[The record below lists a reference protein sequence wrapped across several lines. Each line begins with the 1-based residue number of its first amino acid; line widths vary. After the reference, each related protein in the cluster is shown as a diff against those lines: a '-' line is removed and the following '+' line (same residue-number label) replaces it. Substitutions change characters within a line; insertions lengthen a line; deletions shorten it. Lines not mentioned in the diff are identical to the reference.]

1 MRNLERYKIWSSY
14 LEDLDIGINVDTYLS
29 LHSELIKKLTIE
41 DTLDDFLILLAETV
55 NLKKNLKVRNHIVGF
70 SFSDLIKSK
79 AKLLRDY
86 GFTYDWKPRVIDEII
101 IKKENKDIMLLKN
114 PKVTKPKVTKHIK
127 EKNSEVT
134 LVQSDSGKIKLKNSN
149 VFVDSWVYNADSI
162 EQNFKRCKKT
172 SNGESVDWQHIE
184 TNLLCKVLMPILN
197 EMYIFNEKEFWEFKK
212 IRAYKRYLGESTF
225 KKHFNTWHD
234 FESYI
239 GVVRES
245 NSTFDI
251 NYSNMVLKINGVL
264 PTNSQTKAFSSSIK
278 RKHLYNDTNWISE
291 TNAFIRYASIPVLF
305 KLKDKKLTEPSF
317 IIEFNNFYKLTD
329 SEISNGFGTLTRD
342 ALLNRSKLHN
352 KDIVNKFDSWDS
364 FLNFI
369 QTGNYD

>member
-212 IRAYKRYLGESTF
+212 
-225 KKHFNTWHD
+225 
-234 FESYI
+234 
-239 GVVRES
+239 
-245 NSTFDI
+245 
-251 NYSNMVLKINGVL
+251 
-264 PTNSQTKAFSSSIK
+264 
-278 RKHLYNDTNWISE
+278 
-291 TNAFIRYASIPVLF
+291 
-305 KLKDKKLTEPSF
+305 
-317 IIEFNNFYKLTD
+317 
-329 SEISNGFGTLTRD
+329 
-342 ALLNRSKLHN
+342 
-352 KDIVNKFDSWDS
+352 
-364 FLNFI
+364 
-369 QTGNYD
+369 